1 MPQPMRIVAMG
12 EAVGIHLILG
22 ELLNSGATG
31 WVHPL
36 LASID
41 PTVMQRDFRLYLAW
55 LKLNLVLQ
63 NYK

>member
-1 MPQPMRIVAMG
+1 MG